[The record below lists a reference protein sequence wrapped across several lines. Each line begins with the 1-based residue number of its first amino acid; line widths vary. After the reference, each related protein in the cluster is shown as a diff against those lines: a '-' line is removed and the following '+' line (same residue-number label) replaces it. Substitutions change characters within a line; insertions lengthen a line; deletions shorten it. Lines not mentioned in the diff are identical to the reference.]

1 MARRPSKSTPNLV
14 KPTCMSGE
22 AAGGP
27 RRGKEAKPQGLRRSA
42 DGRWLARCPASASL
56 DPDKG
61 VKLDKEEEQQ
71 KESYDEAN
79 GKKYF
84 PNQKLFHRLL
94 GQEKIQL
101 SY

>member
-1 MARRPSKSTPNLV
+1 M
-14 KPTCMSGE
+14 
-22 AAGGP
+22 
-27 RRGKEAKPQGLRRSA
+27 
-42 DGRWLARCPASASL
+42 
-56 DPDKG
+56 
-61 VKLDKEEEQQ
+61 KLDKEEEQQ
-71 KESYDEAN
+71 KQSHDEAN